1 MKANP
6 YKKEKK
12 RFIFNHSLKQAPAET
27 TITIGTNEVKSNSI
41 GETCKKMCWI
51 CCQWSLVSLV
61 LLASFIFVLFWINVN
76 CKYIYIYIN
85 IIYLYL
91 D

>member
-41 GETCKKMCWI
+41 GETCKKMC
-51 CCQWSLVSLV
+51 
-61 LLASFIFVLFWINVN
+61 
-76 CKYIYIYIN
+76 
-85 IIYLYL
+85 
-91 D
+91 